1 MVFECNF
8 EFVQRSA
15 IWVLHMKATLIAG
28 DVLSHTDTLACS
40 TVVFASRR
48 RAGFRP
54 AFCVRRAEFYA
65 AETTEF
71 NYFSHELWNRLNV
84 IMTVRFNKP
93 DTMKK

>member
-54 AFCVRRAEFYA
+54 AMLLKLLSLIERYFQGGALITFRMSF
-65 AETTEF
+65 ETG
-71 NYFSHELWNRLNV
+71 
-84 IMTVRFNKP
+84 
-93 DTMKK
+93 